1 MSTIWRI
8 FHGLLFSSPSA
19 KLPLK
24 LLQASSTLPLECFY
38 ECEHLHNRALVSV
51 LATGRNSTNFQAWPL
66 FFCDR
71 PNTQPILSLLKG
83 WKGNRF
89 LRSHLLMFVTTKN
102 HWLAKLRWTENWF
115 QQNEGVL
122 LIMWWQ
128 MLECSKH
135 DRRMMHAFWI
145 HQNFLIFVLK
155 SPWSMWLGQSD

>member
-1 MSTIWRI
+1 MAYYFRLLLRSFLWSFFKPVPPFLWSVFMSVSICIIEHWFRCWR
-8 FHGLLFSSPSA
+8 
-19 KLPLK
+19 
-24 LLQASSTLPLECFY
+24 QE
-38 ECEHLHNRALVSV
+38 E
-51 LATGRNSTNFQAWPL
+51 NSTNIFQAWPL

-135 DRRMMHAFWI
+135 DRKMMHAFWI
-145 HQNFLIFVLK
+145 HKIFWMFVLK
-155 SPWSMWLGQSD
+155 SP